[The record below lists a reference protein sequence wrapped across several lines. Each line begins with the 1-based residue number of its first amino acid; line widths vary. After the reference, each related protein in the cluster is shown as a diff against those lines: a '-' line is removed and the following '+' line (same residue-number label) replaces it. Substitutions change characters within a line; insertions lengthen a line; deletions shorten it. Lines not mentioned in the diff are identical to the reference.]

1 MATAARALETPVSF
15 LRYSRSMPWNY
26 DLQQARHKEML
37 YRALN
42 LGTTVAFLG
51 AGCSFDFELP
61 DWESFARAAVLLAW
75 RYLSDARDDANPH
88 RNHYKDKVVEFAA
101 QLMIDEKRATSIQRK
116 LVIGDLDI
124 DMLLATIKERVENNK
139 KENQEPSEKPSG
151 EQLRFILGACKQICS
166 WCDSKAQPAKKESFH
181 GFLSTFFVKELT
193 EQDWTKNKDG
203 IHRRL
208 LALPFHRFITSNYDL
223 ILEQFLAR
231 NLGKPLI
238 KAKLEE
244 FLQEKTFTQ
253 AQRDSEK
260 LARFAAGMT
269 ENSRNMVF
277 HCHGWYKD
285 PDSMIVTEE
294 DYQKWYLSDA
304 DGAGPAF
311 RQTMELLVGSHP
323 IVFVGFGMKDPDL
336 LMALRTLSATEPER
350 KGQRSLFAI
359 LSEAEAKDSN
369 GMERL
374 FDQYGVHVIGY
385 EVNAPNQK
393 SSALANVLNELNQH
407 WKTGRDSWLLKP
419 KIHRVQIPEEHIRRK
434 QHWHYE
440 LKPFERTVGPSETEA
455 HEIMLREW
463 RMFENPA
470 SDQDTPP
477 QLTAGCTELNLLV
490 DKINEEKEQGHI
502 VVLVGPGG
510 SGKSFCAAQLV
521 KRLLKKKE
529 NGYKCFF
536 WSSYYADDALTG
548 IIRANEFFNGF
559 SNQEG
564 DYRLSRLQVLG
575 NHLED
580 AENILVFDGLERFLR
595 PVKDRPGTGTAA
607 NGGVSDFLDILKKLG
622 TKGTSYKATVVLT
635 SRLAPEQLTEKGQRG
650 VFFNVVPM
658 TKDEVATLPEFR
670 ELPEDEPM
678 GLVALL
684 DGHRYAVD
692 LATLW
697 PPRAIGDLIHFL
709 GNVGP
714 LRHLERMIE
723 LTLCRLDQDPDK
735 TGSVRQRGIRDYHQC
750 DGRRPYQLLMKRL
763 AVFMGP
769 IKRKTTFQYCWNLAQ
784 KEWLKIQ
791 TEDKNLEAIGD
802 FPGQDAMWKELT
814 ENKLLFE
821 IVPRQDQPPD
831 GKESCVMHAVVR
843 EFIFHHFHE
852 ADAHKLASFTQTG
865 FTSGAN
871 MVDPGKKGAEIIE
884 ELFCEMRRQCRKAFN
899 SWGAPKDREPGTKLE
914 IGGDQIED
922 ARNLC
927 QEAFGVLRSRMLANT
942 VARWGS
948 YTKYI
953 QHLVRMGDLARAYC
967 GMLQKALLSNVEKKS
982 PELFWN
988 HFDPALCADSKGV
1001 IHKHGPLFDD
1011 ELAWLYHE
1019 LGLALYH
1026 EGAMIDCLAI
1036 WEQGL
1041 EVNKFLDGNQPG
1053 QYTFQAYCNLGA
1065 ACIQYGRLRQAREYL
1080 QMAKEISIRLGSKE
1094 KDHAPRLDGYL
1105 ALVRHLRGD
1114 LLLADTEYEA
1124 AIRHLARTGNARAE
1138 CFFLRHRA
1146 DLKLRLK
1153 ERNLAENF
1161 IRSCRAKAEEG
1172 HFPDL
1177 VAHARLS
1184 EGHLLRSR
1192 ERYQDAIR
1200 EYKVALKAAKQYG
1213 MRGLEADVYSEMARL
1228 ALDLGDTETARTR
1241 AIKSLQIANEL
1252 HLGLRQTH
1260 GLVVLGKATA
1270 KAGQQALGVEYLKQA
1285 RELAERQHYELRA
1298 REAEEELHRLG
1309 AMGSLRAPL
1318 Q

>member
-1 MATAARALETPVSF
+1 MATAARAFDTPASF

-51 AGCSFDFELP
+51 AGCSLDFGLP
-61 DWESFARAAVLLAW
+61 DWANFASAAVLVAWANLA
-75 RYLSDARDDANPH
+75 DARDGANKQ
-88 RNHYKDKVVEFAA
+88 RTRYQEKVIEFAHE
-101 QLMIDEKRATSIQRK
+101 LTIDDKTTTDIQAK
-116 LVIGDLDI
+116 LPDYDLKI
-124 DMLLATIKERVENNK
+124 DTFLATARERFEKNNK
-139 KENQEPSEKPSG
+139 DNQWPREKASG
-151 EQLRFILGACKQICS
+151 DQLRFILGACKQICN
-166 WCDSKAQPAKKESFH
+166 WCDSKAQPAKKDSFLR
-181 GFLSTFFVKELT
+181 FLSSFFVKELT
-193 EQDWTKNKDG
+193 ELDWTNNKDG
-203 IHRRL
+203 VHRRL

-231 NLGKPLI
+231 NLGKPLT
-238 KAKLEE
+238 KEKVEE
-244 FLQEKTFTQ
+244 FLQEKSF
-253 AQRDSEK
+253 AQVQRGSEK

-269 ENSRNMVF
+269 DNSRNMIF

-294 DYQKWYLSDA
+294 DYQKWYLGHA

-336 LMALRTLSATEPER
+336 LMALRTLSATEPEH

-359 LSEAEAKDSN
+359 LSEAEAKYAN

-385 EVNAPNQK
+385 EVDDPKQK
-393 SSALANVLNELNQH
+393 SSSLATFLNNLNQH

-419 KIHRVQIPEEHIRRK
+419 KIHRVQIPVEQIRRK
-434 QHWHYE
+434 QYWHYE
-440 LKPFERTVGPSETEA
+440 LKPFELTSGL
-455 HEIMLREW
+455 IMLRDW
-463 RMFENPA
+463 RMLEYPA
-470 SDQDTPP
+470 SDQGTSPE
-477 QLTAGCTELNLLV
+477 LTAGCTELNVLV
-490 DKINEEKEQGHI
+490 DRINEEKEQGHI
-502 VVLVGPGG
+502 AVLVGPGG

-529 NGYKCFF
+529 SDYKCFF
-536 WSSYYADDALTG
+536 WSSYYDDDALTG
-548 IIRANEFFNGF
+548 IIRANEFFNGI
-559 SNQEG
+559 SNKKG
-564 DYRLSRLQVLG
+564 DNGLSRLQVFA

-580 AENILVFDGLERFLR
+580 AENILVLDGLERFLR
-595 PVKDRPGTGTAA
+595 PVKDRPGTGIAA

-622 TKGTSYKATVVLT
+622 TKGTKYKATAVLT
-635 SRLAPEQLTEKGQRG
+635 SRLAPGQLTEKAQRA

-658 TKDEVATLPEFR
+658 TKGEVANLAEFR
-670 ELPEDEPM
+670 ELPEDERM

-697 PPRAIGDLIHFL
+697 PPREIGDLSHFL

-735 TGSVRQRGIRDYHQC
+735 TGSARQRGIRDYHQC

-769 IKRKTTFQYCWNLAQ
+769 IKKKTSFQYCWNLAQ

-791 TEDKNLEAIGD
+791 REDKNLETIGD

-821 IVPRQDQPPD
+821 IVPPSDQPPD
-831 GKESCVMHAVVR
+831 EKESCVMHAVVR
-843 EFIFHHFHE
+843 EFVFHHFHE
-852 ADAHKLASFTQTG
+852 ADAHRLASFTQTG

-871 MVDPGKKGAEIIE
+871 MVDPGKKGAEIVE

-899 SWGAPKDREPGTKLE
+899 SWGAPKDSEPGKKVE

-927 QEAFGVLRSRMLANT
+927 EEAFGVLRSRMLANT

-953 QHLVRMGDLARAYC
+953 KHLVRMGDLARAYS
-967 GMLQKALLSNVEKKS
+967 GMVQKALLSNVEKRPK
-982 PELFWN
+982 ELFWN
-988 HFDPALCADSKGV
+988 HFDPALCAGSKGV
-1001 IHKHGPLFDD
+1001 IHEHGPLFDD

-1026 EGAMIDCLAI
+1026 EGAMIDCLAM

-1041 EVNKFLDGNQPG
+1041 EVNRFLDGNEPG

-1065 ACIQYGRLRQAREYL
+1065 ACIQYGRLRRAREYL
-1080 QMAKEISIRLGSKE
+1080 QMAKEISIRAGNKD

-1105 ALVRHLRGD
+1105 ALIRHLRGD
-1114 LLLADTEYEA
+1114 LLLADREYGK
-1124 AIRHLARTGNARAE
+1124 AIHHLAETDNARAE
-1138 CFFLRHRA
+1138 CIFLRHRA
-1146 DLKLRLK
+1146 DLKLKLREK
-1153 ERNLAENF
+1153 NLAGDF

-1184 EGHLLRSR
+1184 EGHLFRVC
-1192 ERYQDAIR
+1192 EKYQDAIR

-1213 MRGLEADVYSEMARL
+1213 MRGLEADVYSELAHL

-1309 AMGSLRAPL
+1309 AMGFLRAPL